1 VYKKRHKVEQNLFK
15 NDWKMFGDNLNH
27 NIFIIVF
34 KKQVESFKSMN
45 IFASICR
52 KECLNL
58 YDLFKILTN

>member
-1 VYKKRHKVEQNLFK
+1 
-15 NDWKMFGDNLNH
+15 MFGDNLNH

-58 YDLFKILTN
+58 YDLFKILTNWKQYVI